1 MGNLFILPVK
11 MPADIPISKS
21 VINSGSIFNNSFL
34 TGFFIILQIINPNNL
49 KFSTMK
55 TKTIYSILFLI
66 ILLPAS
72 SIIAQKANF
81 SGEWKI
87 NKEKSVLT
95 DNQLFLSK
103 ITIQLK
109 NDSLLTTRVYEN
121 GNGDEYPFDEKLSLD
136 GMASKIVI
144 FEMPRTSKATLSDT
158 DGSIMIASTTT
169 FNGGNGQEDMTANE
183 KWKVEN
189 EGQNLSFFFTNKMS
203 GNEITGTYYYDKV
216 K

>member
-1 MGNLFILPVK
+1 

-87 NKEKSVLT
+87 NKEKSVLA